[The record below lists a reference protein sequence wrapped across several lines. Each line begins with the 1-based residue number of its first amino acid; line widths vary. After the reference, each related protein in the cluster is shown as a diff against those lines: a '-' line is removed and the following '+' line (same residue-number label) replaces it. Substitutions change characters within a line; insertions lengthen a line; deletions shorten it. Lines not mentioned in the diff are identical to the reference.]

1 MLITH
6 YPIRVWFLTGL
17 ENWFKRGA
25 ESKKNDLRNALSC
38 FIKGIDMNCKDE
50 GLNLLHPYSKM
61 ADLHLFPGE
70 FTRLY
75 LFQFS

>member
-6 YPIRVWFLTGL
+6 YQIRVWFLTGL
-17 ENWFKRGA
+17 ENEFKRGA
-25 ESKKNDLRNALSC
+25 ESKKNDLRNALRC

-50 GLNLLHPYSKM
+50 GLNLFHLYSIR
-61 ADLHLFPGE
+61 AGLHLFSGE

-75 LFQFS
+75 FFQFS